1 MPFEGEGAS
10 LILPG
15 RVKVQVT
22 LQGSIDTT
30 PARKGRSTLLP
41 CLPGLYGDQE
51 EWEGSFLLEPAESC
65 SRSETSYTPVAWR
78 EKGDVLLTVH
88 KDGSPGSPMTR

>member
-41 CLPGLYGDQE
+41 CLPGNQE

-78 EKGDVLLTVH
+78 EKGDMLLFIRMEVQ
-88 KDGSPGSPMTR
+88 DLQ